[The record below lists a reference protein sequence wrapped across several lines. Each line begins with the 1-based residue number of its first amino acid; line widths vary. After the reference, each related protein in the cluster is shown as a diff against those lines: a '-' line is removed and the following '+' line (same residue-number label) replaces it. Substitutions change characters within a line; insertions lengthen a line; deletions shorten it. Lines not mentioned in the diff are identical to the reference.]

1 MKRILLLIAF
11 IQPLSTIAQD
21 DHKISPLEKLQM
33 PAYLQRINS
42 NTFTGITLPPSSP
55 VRASA
60 EWEEIDA
67 LMITWTSF
75 PAILTQIVQAA
86 QNETK
91 VIIVCSDSNAVK
103 NSLTGSGVSL
113 SNIDYLVAP
122 FDRIWARDYGQW
134 NIYTNDVDSLAL
146 VDWIYNRP
154 RYNDDSVPVAIH
166 NYTGLPL
173 YRTLSSPFDLI
184 HTGGNFMCDGFGTGF
199 SSKLILNENPTKTEA
214 QVDTIMKKF
223 MGINRYIKMETLP
236 YDDIHHIDMHIKLLD
251 EETLLVGEY
260 PAGIADGPQ
269 IEANLQY
276 VLSNFNSVY
285 GTPYKVIR
293 IPMPPDAANRY
304 PNQSGDYRTY
314 ANSVFVN
321 KTVILPVYD
330 PQYDSTALRIYRE
343 ALPGYNVVGVNC
355 NSIITQLGAIH
366 CITKEVAASDPLLI
380 SHQALHDTYNTSSP
394 YDVIARI
401 QHRSGIQQAMIYYRT
416 DTTLQ
421 WQSVPMSPLTSIT
434 HEGQI
439 PPQPA
444 GTTVY
449 YYIDAQ
455 SVSGKTQVR
464 PLTAPAGYWKFNVLL
479 NTGISN
485 SDKPILI
492 ENVFPNPSK
501 GMTCIP
507 VYTPSNSQI
516 SLSLRNILNEE
527 VMLIYNGMNTG
538 DKKYF
543 INTSDISSGVYI
555 LQLKTETGIFSQK
568 LIIR

>member
-11 IQPLSTIAQD
+11 IQPLLTIAQD